1 VRERN
6 DLLGSPLRL
15 SPCTHAC
22 VQCKASYDAE
32 WTLAPN
38 QHCPNLVPIPNDFAT
53 PLRHSRKANR
63 TSYKVRVPLHQAGYE
78 KTDQYDS
85 LAHMWTAWHKQYM
98 ETDIPRLMV
107 RFEDFLFHREQALA
121 QISECA
127 TGQKLPKQQ
136 AASLQYRIASVK
148 DHGQSSDLVSAVI
161 RYGSSRGRYAGMDK
175 EDLRFA
181 AKALDAKLMQKLHY
195 LEVPTV

>member
-1 VRERN
+1 MMFWLTH
-6 DLLGSPLRL
+6 LLV
-15 SPCTHAC
+15 SPCTRAC

-38 QHCPNLVPIPNDFAT
+38 QHCPNLVPIPKDFAT
-53 PLRHSRKANR
+53 PLRHSKKANR
-63 TSYKVRVPLHQAGYE
+63 TSYKVQVPLHQAGYE

-85 LAHMWTAWHKQYM
+85 LAHMWTAWHKQYL

-107 RFEDFLFHREQALA
+107 RFEDFLFHREQVLA

-127 TGQKLPKQQ
+127 TGQKLRGGDAQQ

-195 LEVPTV
+195 LKVPTV